1 MYMLV
6 IQLLKQE
13 FKEDLFMALSSAG
26 VTVTTYC
33 DGHNL
38 DNELRNNMPLFS
50 GLFKSQEEKRYYS
63 TLYFCV
69 AESIE
74 QADAVVSGFEI
85 AGIDW
90 RKDRIFQMSVLPIE
104 KFYQPETDE

>member
-26 VTVTTYC
+26 ISLTTYC

-38 DNELRNNMPLFS
+38 DNELGNKMPLFS
-50 GLFKSQEEKRYYS
+50 GLFKSQEEKRHYS
-63 TLYFCV
+63 TLYFCL
-69 AESIE
+69 AESME
-74 QADAVVSGFEI
+74 QADAVVSGFEL

-90 RKDRIFQMSVLPIE
+90 RKERIFQMSVLPVE
-104 KFYQPETDE
+104 KFYTPDEEE